1 MNSSSQVSHQ
11 HGLNLNFQVSR
22 QRGTIDLEFEG
33 LKKQC
38 GIRYC
43 GNRVLLYSTR
53 FNKVEYLVFFLFL
66 FFYFL
71 FRTTL
76 LLISSS
82 TACDHCV
89 HRIGCI
95 IAPWVQP
102 ILDKTPH
109 QRGGWTSHKSQPI
122 FFLGSDLGVLDT
134 LRRKRRKERD

>member
-1 MNSSSQVSHQ
+1 MSHK
-11 HGLNLNFQVSR
+11 
-22 QRGTIDLEFEG
+22 RGTVDLEFDG
-33 LKKQC
+33 LKK
-38 GIRYC
+38 
-43 GNRVLLYSTR
+43 NNMVLDIAEIEYFFIVLEL
-53 FNKVEYLVFFLFL
+53 NKVEYRVFLFL

-71 FRTTL
+71 FHTKL

-109 QRGGWTSHKSQPI
+109 
-122 FFLGSDLGVLDT
+122 
-134 LRRKRRKERD
+134 